1 MNSRLGS
8 VLLSLL
14 MSASVMA
21 GEYNL
26 TVDRVEIDTGDFV
39 KDGIGY
45 NGASPGP
52 VKPSPTNFPSSRL
65 VLIGFTATPVF
76 RSRMAPTV
84 PSLSN
89 LRDVNRSAT
98 IANT

>member
-45 NGASPGP
+45 NGASPGL
-52 VKPSPTNFPSSRL
+52 S
-65 VLIGFTATPVF
+65 LIH
-76 RSRMAPTV
+76 
-84 PSLSN
+84 
-89 LRDVNRSAT
+89 
-98 IANT
+98 I